1 MRIATLFAAATL
13 FALGAHSAEGQDTT
27 HHAKAARKSAT
38 KTSLKAQ
45 ARITE
50 DSARVI
56 ALSGLPNGSKV
67 RESELERE
75 KGTIVWSFD
84 IKVPGKAG
92 VEEVLVS
99 ALDAHVV
106 DRSHES
112 AKKEAAEAVADRKQ
126 AAKKP

>member
-1 MRIATLFAAATL
+1 MGFASMLGAAATIGV
-13 FALGAHSAEGQDTT
+13 AAHPLAAQQDTS
-27 HHAKAARKSAT
+27 HHVRKAAQKAN
-38 KTSLKAQ
+38 SLKAQ

-56 ALSGLPNGSKV
+56 ALAGLPAGSMV

-84 IKVPGKAG
+84 IKAPGRTG
-92 VEEVLVS
+92 IEEVLVS

-106 DRSHES
+106 SKSHETP
-112 AKKEAAEAVADRKQ
+112 KMEAAEAARDRR

>member
-1 MRIATLFAAATL
+1 MKFMC
-13 FALGAHSAEGQDTT
+13 ALGTAAWIAVSAHSAGAQQDTT
-27 HHAKAARKSAT
+27 HHARKGST
-38 KTSLKAQ
+38 RTSLKSQ
-45 ARITE
+45 AKISE
-50 DSARVI
+50 DSARVV
-56 ALSGLPNGSKV
+56 ALAGLPAGSKV

-92 VEEVLVS
+92 VDEVLVS

-112 AKKEAAEAVADRKQ
+112 AKKEAAEAAQEKR

>member
-1 MRIATLFAAATL
+1 MRFTTFVVAAGLFA
-13 FALGAHSAEGQDTT
+13 FGAHAAQAQDTT
-27 HHAKAARKSAT
+27 HHARAARKKSA
-38 KTSLKAQ
+38 KTSLKSE
-45 ARITE
+45 ARISE

-56 ALSGLPNGSKV
+56 ALSGLPSGSKV
-67 RESELERE
+67 REAELERE
-75 KGTIVWSFD
+75 KGTVVWSFD

-112 AKKEAAEAVADRKQ
+112 SKKEAAEAAADKKQ